1 MKTALY
7 ARVSTKDQQTLP
19 MQMKAMREY
28 AKKRKWK
35 IVKEIKEVGSGA
47 NNKQPQ
53 RDKLIKLAKQRK
65 IDAVVVWKF
74 DRWGRSMADFVL
86 TVNDLKNA
94 GVVFVSIT
102 EALDLSTPIGEMTAG
117 IFALLAQYERK
128 LLSERVRAGMAH
140 AKSKGKHVGR
150 PPTDKKRIE
159 EVKRL
164 YKKEKLS
171 RYAISKKLKMGWE
184 TVDKILKVYP

>member
-35 IVKEIKEVGSGA
+35 VVKEIKEVGSGA
-47 NNKQPQ
+47 NNKRPE

-74 DRWGRSMADFVL
+74 DRWGRSMTDFVL
-86 TVNDLKNA
+86 TVNDLKDA
-94 GVVFVSIT
+94 GVIFVSIT

-128 LLSERVRAGMAH
+128 LLSERSVR
-140 AKSKGKHVGR
+140 
-150 PPTDKKRIE
+150 DRIFLLLR
-159 EVKRL
+159 KLL
-164 YKKEKLS
+164 YPLDQAMLKEFF
-171 RYAISKKLKMGWE
+171 
-184 TVDKILKVYP
+184 

>member
-1 MKTALY
+1 MRTALY

-28 AKKRKWK
+28 AKNRQWRV
-35 IVKEIKEVGSGA
+35 VKEIKEIGSGA
-47 NNKQPQ
+47 DNNRPE
-53 RDKLIKLAKQRK
+53 REKLIKLAKQRNL
-65 IDAVVVWKF
+65 DAVVVWKF
-74 DRWGRSMADFVL
+74 DRWGRSMTDFVL
-86 TVNDLKNA
+86 TVNDLKDS

-128 LLSERVRAGMAH
+128 LLSERVKAGMEY

-150 PPTDKKRIE
+150 PPTDKKKVA

-164 YKKEKLS
+164 CEEGMSK
-171 RYAISKKLKMGWE
+171 YAISKKLTMGWE
-184 TVDKILKVYP
+184 TVYKILDNS

>member
-1 MKTALY
+1 MRTALY

-28 AKKRKWK
+28 AKNRQWK
-35 IVKEIKEVGSGA
+35 VVKEIKEIGSGA
-47 NNKQPQ
+47 DNNRPE
-53 RDKLIKLAKQRK
+53 REKLIKLAKQRK
-65 IDAVVVWKF
+65 LDAVVVWKF
-74 DRWGRSMADFVL
+74 DRWGRSMTDFVL
-86 TVNDLKNA
+86 TVNDLKDS

-128 LLSERVRAGMAH
+128 LLSERVKAGMEY

-150 PPTDKKRIE
+150 PPTNKKKTE

-164 YKKEKLS
+164 YKEGLS
-171 RYAISKKLKMGWE
+171 KYAITKELKMGWE
-184 TVDKILKVYP
+184 TVNKILEIS

>member
-7 ARVSTKDQQTLP
+7 ARVSTKDQNTLS
-19 MQMKAMREY
+19 MQLETMREY
-28 AKKRKWK
+28 ANKRKWNV
-35 IVKEIKEVGSGA
+35 VKEIKEIGSGA
-47 NNKQPQ
+47 NGNRPE
-53 RDKLIKLAKQRK
+53 RDKLLKLAKQRK

-74 DRWGRSMADFVL
+74 DRWGRSMTDFVL
-86 TVNDLKNA
+86 TVNDLKDS

-128 LLSERVRAGMAH
+128 LLSERVKAGMKH

-150 PPTDKKRIE
+150 PPTDKKKVE

-164 YKKEKLS
+164 YRKEKLS
-171 RYAISKKLKMGWE
+171 KYAISKKLKMGWE
-184 TVDKILKVYP
+184 TVDKILK

>member
-35 IVKEIKEVGSGA
+35 VVKEIKEIGSGG
-47 NNKQPQ
+47 NNNRPE

-74 DRWGRSMADFVL
+74 DRWGRSMTDFVL
-86 TVNDLKNA
+86 TVNELRDA
-94 GVVFVSIT
+94 GVIFVSIT

-128 LLSERVRAGMAH
+128 LLSERVRAGMEY

-150 PPTDKKRIE
+150 PPTDKKKID

-164 YKKEKLS
+164 FKKEKMS
-171 RYAISKKLKMGWE
+171 KYAISKKMKMGWE
-184 TVDKILKVYP
+184 TVDKILKT

>member
-1 MKTALY
+1 MRTALY

-28 AKKRKWK
+28 AKNRQWK
-35 IVKEIKEVGSGA
+35 VVKEIKEIGSGA
-47 NNKQPQ
+47 DHNRPEREN
-53 RDKLIKLAKQRK
+53 LIKLARQRK

-74 DRWGRSMADFVL
+74 DRWGRSMTDFVL
-86 TVNDLKNA
+86 TVNDLKDS

-128 LLSERVRAGMAH
+128 LLSERVKAGMEY

-150 PPTDKKRIE
+150 PRTNKVKTE

-164 YKKEKLS
+164 YKEGLS
-171 RYAISKKLKMGWE
+171 KYAITKKLKMGWE
-184 TVDKILKVYP
+184 TVSKILEIS

>member
-1 MKTALY
+1 MRTALY

-28 AKKRKWK
+28 AKNRQWK
-35 IVKEIKEVGSGA
+35 VVKGIKEIGSGA
-47 NNKQPQ
+47 DNNRPE
-53 RDKLIKLAKQRK
+53 REKLIKLAKQRK
-65 IDAVVVWKF
+65 LDAVVVWKF
-74 DRWGRSMADFVL
+74 DRWGRSMTDFVL
-86 TVNDLKNA
+86 TVNDLKDS

-128 LLSERVRAGMAH
+128 LLSERVKAGMEY
-140 AKSKGKHVGR
+140 AKSKDKHVGR
-150 PPTDKKRIE
+150 PPTNKKKTE

-164 YKKEKLS
+164 YKEGLS
-171 RYAISKKLKMGWE
+171 KYAITKELKMGWE
-184 TVDKILKVYP
+184 TVSKILEIS

>member
-1 MKTALY
+1 MRTALY

-28 AKKRKWK
+28 AKNRQWK
-35 IVKEIKEVGSGA
+35 VVKEIKEIGSGA
-47 NNKQPQ
+47 DNNRPE
-53 RDKLIKLAKQRK
+53 REKLIKLAKQRK
-65 IDAVVVWKF
+65 LDAVVVWKF
-74 DRWGRSMADFVL
+74 DRWGRSMTDFVL
-86 TVNDLKNA
+86 TVNDLKDS
-94 GVVFVSIT
+94 GIVFVSIT

-128 LLSERVRAGMAH
+128 LLSERVKAGMEY

-150 PPTDKKRIE
+150 PPTNKKKIE

-164 YKKEKLS
+164 YKEGLS
-171 RYAISKKLKMGWE
+171 KYAITKKLKMGWE
-184 TVDKILKVYP
+184 TVSKILEIS

>member
-1 MKTALY
+1 MRTALY

-19 MQMKAMREY
+19 MQMKAMRAY
-28 AKKRKWK
+28 AKNRQWK
-35 IVKEIKEVGSGA
+35 VIKEIKEIGSGA
-47 NNKQPQ
+47 DNNRPE
-53 RDKLIKLAKQRK
+53 REKLIKLAKQRK
-65 IDAVVVWKF
+65 LDAVVVWKF
-74 DRWGRSMADFVL
+74 DRWGRSMTDFVL
-86 TVNDLKNA
+86 TVNDLKDS

-128 LLSERVRAGMAH
+128 LLSERVKAGMEY

-150 PPTDKKRIE
+150 PPTNTKKAE

-164 YKKEKLS
+164 YKEGSSK
-171 RYAISKKLKMGWE
+171 YAITKKLKMGWE
-184 TVDKILKVYP
+184 TVGKILEKS